1 MSYLL
6 HYGWLNKMI
15 ELLNGRSG
23 TSYFF
28 LWRGLDL
35 SVLQNLEEEGKVGV
49 IRLSSSMLAF
59 F

>member
-15 ELLNGRSG
+15 ELFNGRSG

-28 LWRGLDL
+28 LWRGLNL